1 MPSFL
6 NYENYLTL
14 IDRINREKNEDS
26 VEDADSIKSAVES
39 FIGYVREVCMSET
52 RTKLAY
58 GQYEGSELRDL
69 VETYDKTRTRA
80 HEAAIANVG
89 MINKIAEFYGVGP
102 VFTGNVHERLE
113 VAAFCMEITEKI
125 FLNRKL

>member
-1 MPSFL
+1 MNYFL

-14 IDRINREKNEDS
+14 IDHINKVKTEES
-26 VEDADSIKSAVES
+26 VEDADSIRSAVES
-39 FIGYVREVCMSET
+39 FVGYVREVCVSET

-69 VETYDKTRTRA
+69 VESYDKTRTRA

-89 MINKIAEFYGVGP
+89 MINKIAEFYGVDP

-113 VAAFCMEITEKI
+113 VAAFCMEMTEKI
-125 FLNRKL
+125 FLDRKI